1 MKKTLLA
8 TTLLA
13 LALNA
18 QAQFPYLKWG
28 SFTGVRTTPSAY
40 ADRTHARADKLGNVY
55 TVGVFSSTVDL
66 NSDTGS
72 TAIQN
77 FTPAGGNDIYI
88 IKRDSTGKFLWAKQI
103 GNNETEVL
111 NTLSIDDSSNI
122 TFGGA
127 IKNSVDFDPSA
138 NLVYVNTPLGTYNA
152 FLCKLDA
159 NGNLVWAKNIANGTA
174 NSYVDRITQNTN
186 GDYFVAGRFGITT
199 TIGGTNDFDPSTNT
213 TTLTA
218 PYLNGETFLAHY
230 SAQGNLLWVKATQ
243 GTTATSNK
251 SATSIALDN
260 VGNIIVTGNFSGKV
274 DFNMDTAAV
283 DTAKFTA
290 TGTDAFVCKYNTTGA
305 YIWTRQYTG
314 ASTDDVRAIAIDV
327 ANNIY
332 TTGTFTSTTINF
344 NPQGTAA
351 TLTRNGTKN
360 GYITKL
366 DTAGALIWYK
376 GFGGSGST
384 IDVGAI
390 AIDKNNNLWWGGWFF
405 NNLDFNPGAPLVN
418 ENGTVDLFIARY
430 DTACN
435 YVWHRKLTGGN
446 NRTIVEMSVTPSNG
460 ILFTGSIDNPGS
472 LDIDPSSAT
481 LSLATG
487 GLAGH
492 VTVLYKECAKVVA
505 NITSQI
511 NNLCNGDNKGEA
523 TLQTTGGVTNYAWTP
538 NVSNNNLIDSLA
550 AGTYTC
556 ILTNACGA
564 TATKVVTITQPA
576 KITKTQTFSI
586 CNNDSVVVGTS
597 VYKTTGVYKD
607 TLSSFIGCDS
617 IVTTTVN
624 LRKIDTAVSYTIAA
638 TNFITI
644 TSAQNVAGSSFKWLD
659 CNNNMAPVGGSFG
672 STTKNYVTN
681 IAGNYAVKITLFNCI
696 DTSACVNFSLVGTKN
711 INENNLISIY
721 PNPAHDKLNI
731 VVNQKQFDI
740 EVRNALGQLV
750 IKQAT
755 TNAKQL
761 DITELVSGVYI
772 LQLTANGAVYTVMFV
787 KE

>member
-1 MKKTLLA
+1 MKINLVVATLLFL
-8 TTLLA
+8 TV
-13 LALNA
+13 NA

-28 SFTGVRTTPSAY
+28 KFTGVRTASAY
-40 ADRTHARADKLGNVY
+40 ADKPLARADKAGNVY
-55 TVGVFSSTVDL
+55 TVGVFTGTVDM
-66 NSDTGS
+66 NSDTGA
-72 TAIQN
+72 TAVQN
-77 FTPAGGNDIYI
+77 FTSAGGNDIYI
-88 IKRDSTGKFLWAKQI
+88 VKRDSTGKFIWAKQI

-138 NLVYVNTPLGTYNA
+138 NLMYVNTPLGIYNA

-174 NSYVDRITQNTN
+174 NSYVDRITQSAQ

-199 TIGGTNDFDPSTNT
+199 TVGGTNDFNPSANT

-218 PYLNGETFLAHY
+218 SYLNGETFIAQY
-230 SAQGNLLWVKATQ
+230 TSQGNLVWVKATQ
-243 GTTATSNK
+243 GATSTSNK
-251 SATSIALDN
+251 SATGITLDN
-260 VGNIIVTGNFSGKV
+260 AGNIIVIGNFSGTV

-290 TGTDAFVCKYNTTGA
+290 TGTDAFVCKYNTTGTYTWA
-305 YIWTRQYTG
+305 HQYTG
-314 ASTDDVRAIAIDV
+314 ASTDDIRAIAIDA

-360 GYITKL
+360 GYVTKL
-366 DTAGALIWYK
+366 DTAGTLVWYK

-384 IDVGAI
+384 IDASAI

-405 NNLDFNPGAPLVN
+405 NNLDFNPGVPLVN
-418 ENGTVDLFIARY
+418 ENGTLDLFVARY

-446 NRTIVEMSVTPSNG
+446 NRTLTEITITPSNG
-460 ILFTGSIDNPGS
+460 ILFTGTIDNPGS

-487 GLAGH
+487 GLSGH
-492 VTVLYKECAKVVA
+492 VTVLYKECAKVTA
-505 NITSQI
+505 NITSQA

-538 NVSNNNLIDSLA
+538 NVSNNNLIDSLV

-576 KITKTQTFSI
+576 KITKTQTINI
-586 CNNDSVVVGTS
+586 CAGDSLIIGTHA
-597 VYKTTGVYKD
+597 YTNAGTYKD
-607 TLSSFIGCDS
+607 TLTSYIGCDS
-617 IVTTTVN
+617 IVTTTVTKTTLN
-624 LRKIDTAVSYTIAA
+624 LTVTINGTNNTLTATQATATYQWLKCDSAYAPIAGATGKSYIVNA
-638 TNFITI
+638 
-644 TSAQNVAGSSFKWLD
+644 S
-659 CNNNMAPVGGSFG
+659 
-672 STTKNYVTN
+672 
-681 IAGNYAVKITLFNCI
+681 GNYAVIVTKSSCS

-711 INENNLISIY
+711 INGNNLVSVY
-721 PNPAHDKLNI
+721 PNPADDKLNI
-731 VVNQKQFDI
+731 VANQKQFDV
-740 EVRNALGQLV
+740 EVRNALGQVV
-750 IKQAT
+750 IKKVT
-755 TNAKQL
+755 TNTKQL

-772 LQLTANGAVYTVMFV
+772 LQLTANGAVYTVKFI